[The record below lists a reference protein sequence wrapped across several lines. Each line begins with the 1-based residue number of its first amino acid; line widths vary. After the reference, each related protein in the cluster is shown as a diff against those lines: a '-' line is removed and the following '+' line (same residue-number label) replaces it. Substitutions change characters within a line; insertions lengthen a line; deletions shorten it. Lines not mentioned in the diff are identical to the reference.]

1 MLVIQIPCL
10 NEEESLPR
18 LLATLPRAMVGF
30 SKVLW
35 LVIDDGSVDR
45 TGEIAQSLGVDHI
58 VRFQKNRG
66 LAAAFIAG
74 LDAAVSLGAD
84 VIVNTDAD
92 GQYESADIPLLVQ
105 PILDGRADIVIGAR
119 PIAAMKQFSPIK
131 RCLQKLGSMV
141 VRRVS
146 RTDVPDAP
154 SGFRAFTRDAAM
166 RLNVFSS
173 YTYTLETIIQAG
185 QKGMAIQTVPVR
197 VSGETR
203 PSRLVRSSLG
213 YVFRSLLTIIRI
225 FAVYQP
231 FKFFMRIGLVS
242 LALGLLV
249 GARFLWYYFSEG
261 SAGHVQS
268 LILAS
273 ILIGMGFQTM
283 LIAFIAD
290 LQAANRVL
298 LEEIRYRQKLGQSK

>member
-1 MLVIQIPCL
+1 MLFR
-10 NEEESLPR
+10 S
-18 LLATLPRAMVGF
+18 
-30 SKVLW
+30 
-35 LVIDDGSVDR
+35 
-45 TGEIAQSLGVDHI
+45 
-58 VRFQKNRG
+58 
-66 LAAAFIAG
+66 